1 MAMEL
6 ERRMISEKRCKEIS
20 GWKIHDPYPHGSPN
34 PGRIFTAERHY
45 FVTNKD
51 ESILFCHAF
60 SPRHEVYNEYDPIY
74 LLIENNDYHFGRG
87 IFRRKWKKERI
98 TRTIKMLNIQL

>member
-1 MAMEL
+1 MEL

-20 GWKIHDPYPHGSPN
+20 GWKIHDPYPYGSPN

-87 IFRRKWKKERI
+87 IYRKK
-98 TRTIKMLNIQL
+98 